1 MSQKAAASRPARVAP
16 KEPTSRVSAKSG
28 THASIWHRIG
38 RSVLFA
44 VAGLLPWFFI
54 PATVAP
60 ANTAKLVITA
70 LAAVIGLVALL
81 ADTIER
87 RRLYYPGSWVAL
99 GALAV
104 VVTTAVS
111 AIFSHSVSVSLFG
124 GLVLADSLTH
134 IVVAALL
141 FVLAAVFLNQRADYV
156 RLAAFFLGGVTLA
169 CALAILSFV
178 GVTYLSMVV
187 PASLATLGY
196 LAVLSLGI
204 VGLLPLDGYPKNL
217 RVALMVTVLLSVV
230 TLVFLNFSELWI
242 ALALIALFTAAFGFM
257 RKESIVLPLVLSVIA
272 LVMILV
278 GARLP
283 AFTQTNAE
291 VRPNVSTS
299 FAPVRAVLS
308 SPRAILGTGPGT
320 YAATFAKN
328 RPVSF
333 NESPFWAARFDQ
345 GVSFFATI
353 PVTVGLLG
361 ALAWLL
367 LIGATV
373 GLARRR
379 LSDPVIAI
387 AGLTLA
393 FTGIALLTY
402 SGSFIEIVVGALAL
416 GILVGAAGQRR
427 DMPFSSPNSWK
438 LFATFLALVIV
449 AAASLAGVYVL
460 GQKYAAAVYYG
471 TAAQAMNAG
480 DTDKAIANLSRAG
493 DLDSG
498 SDTYQRGLSQALLAQ
513 FQKQS
518 ATSTEG
524 QQRAQSLLSL
534 AVQTAEG
541 AVALNPDDTA
551 NWGNLGGIFE
561 GLTPYV
567 EGVSDKAFKAYD
579 EAATRDPQ
587 NPAWALARA
596 RVYGAMAQYQNSKKQ
611 PTADSYAMAQ
621 EQITKALA
629 LKSDFAEAK
638 FLSAQYLLVNGN
650 IDGAVARAK
659 EIISENPNSAGLA
672 FQVGLLF
679 YQNDQLA
686 SAQSAFERAVSIA
699 DTYSDARYFLGLTY
713 SRENME
719 EKALEQFRTVSA
731 QNPDNAEVKKIIENL
746 QNGRPVLEG
755 LSTGDQAPAAASTT
769 TEVAPIQ

>member
-1 MSQKAAASRPARVAP
+1 
-16 KEPTSRVSAKSG
+16 
-28 THASIWHRIG
+28 
-38 RSVLFA
+38 
-44 VAGLLPWFFI
+44 
-54 PATVAP
+54 
-60 ANTAKLVITA
+60 VITT
-70 LAAVIGLVALL
+70 AA
-81 ADTIER
+81 
-87 RRLYYPGSWVAL
+87 
-99 GALAV
+99 
-104 VVTTAVS
+104 S
-111 AIFSHSVSVSLFG
+111 AIFSHSVSMSLFG
-124 GLVLADSLTH
+124 GLLLTDSLTH
-134 IVVAALL
+134 ILVAALL

-156 RLAAFFLGGVTLA
+156 RLVAFFLGGVTIA

-178 GVTYLSMVV
+178 GVTYLTMVV
-187 PASLATLGY
+187 PSSLATLGY

-217 RVALMVTVLLSVV
+217 RIALLITVLLSVV

-278 GARLP
+278 GTRLP
-283 AFTQTNAE
+283 AFTQTSAE

-299 FAPVRAVLS
+299 LAPARAVMS
-308 SPRAILGTGPGT
+308 SSRAILGTGPGT
-320 YAATFAKN
+320 YAATFAKS
-328 RPVSF
+328 RPMSF
-333 NESPFWAARFDQ
+333 NQSPFWGARFDQ

-361 ALAWLL
+361 SVAWLL
-367 LIGATV
+367 LIGAAISL
-373 GLARRR
+373 GRRK
-379 LSDPVIAI
+379 LSDPVIAV

-393 FTGIALLTY
+393 FTGVALLTY
-402 SGSFIEIVVGALAL
+402 TGSFTEIIIGALAL
-416 GILVGAAGQRR
+416 GVLVGAAGQRR

-438 LFATFLALVIV
+438 LFGTFLALVIV
-449 AAASLAGVYVL
+449 AAGSLAGVYVL
-460 GQKYAAAVYYG
+460 GQKYAAAAYYG
-471 TAAQAMNAG
+471 SAAQAMNAG
-480 DTDKAIANLSRAG
+480 DVDTAIAKLSRAG
-493 DLDSG
+493 DLDRG
-498 SDTYQRGLSQALLAQ
+498 SDVYQRGLSQALLAQ

-541 AVALNPDDTA
+541 AVKLNPDETA
-551 NWGNLGGIFE
+551 NWGNLGGIYE

-567 EGVSDKAFKAYD
+567 EGVSDKAFAAYD
-579 EAATRDPQ
+579 EAASRDPQ
-587 NPAWALARA
+587 NPGWALARA
-596 RVYGAMAQYQNSKKQ
+596 RVYGALAQYQNSKKL
-611 PTADSYAMAQ
+611 PTTDSYAKAQ
-621 EQITKALA
+621 EEIKKALG
-629 LKSDFAEAK
+629 LKSDFADAK
-638 FLSAQYLLVNGN
+638 FLSAQYLLANGDVNGS
-650 IDGAVARAK
+650 IDRAK
-659 EIISENPNSAGLA
+659 EIISENPNDASLA

-686 SAQSAFERAVSIA
+686 PAQSAFERAVVIA

-719 EKALEQFRTVSA
+719 EKALEQFRAVSA
-731 QNPDNAEVKKIIENL
+731 QNPENNEVKKIIENL

-755 LSTGDQAPAAASTT
+755 LSTADKAPAAASST